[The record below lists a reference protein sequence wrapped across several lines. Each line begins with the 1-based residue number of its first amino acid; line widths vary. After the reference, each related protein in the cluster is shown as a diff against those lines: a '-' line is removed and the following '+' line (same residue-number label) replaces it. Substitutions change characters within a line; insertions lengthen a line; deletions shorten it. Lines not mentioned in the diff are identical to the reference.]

1 MPILQEVNDE
11 MNNFVQRL
19 ALLQITPR
27 QGLAE
32 MQERLQRKYDAFV
45 EKQRRRRAS

>member
-1 MPILQEVNDE
+1 

-19 ALLQITPR
+19 ALAEITPR

-32 MQERLQRKYDAFV
+32 MQERLQKSYDEFMQ
-45 EKQRRRRAS
+45 EQRESDRQTK